1 MKRMRKNG
9 FKILSISLLLSSLC
23 LAGCS
28 CSNEKPNVS
37 EIKDGNI
44 LSGLT
49 KDASD
54 YSLLDIYN
62 AVIASDAGNKAV
74 ANKLVDIVA
83 TTILKVDDG
92 TTEGSK
98 KGEYDAL
105 VDEKVKELK
114 KDSKYFVNGKFS
126 EELFLISLQ
135 AEGYEDEADYI
146 DKVIRVEVLSKLLK
160 ERYIAEET
168 LKNSKAVVTNKKIRE
183 VEYFSVSSS
192 LESTYKDYTVV
203 GEDDKEETVE
213 VDIREFMRGV
223 RDDIAI
229 AAAGQNPTINFDTYV
244 TNLKLELEKAVKA
257 EADKITNA
265 KDYSQELAAKYTNNY
280 TQTVGEGLQQRL
292 DAVQELTFT
301 GSQTISSDSDA
312 SAIISSTITSK
323 LLNLANPEEATKRA
337 YKIGDW
343 YYLVSANAGNTVDAN
358 DILLTE
364 TSDSSSYTYSIVR
377 FKVINAN
384 NYDDNKDTVINLLA
398 STSTLASGALSHYL
412 EQHKNTI
419 TIHDDAVYEYL
430 KKVYPNVF
438 TD

>member
-1 MKRMRKNG
+1 MKKSG
-9 FKILSISLLLSSLC
+9 LKILSLSVLLSTLC
-23 LAGCS
+23 IAGCS
-28 CSNEKPNVS
+28 CGAEKTNVAQIS
-37 EIKDGNI
+37 DADI
-44 LSGLT
+44 LKGLT

-54 YSLLDIYN
+54 YSLLEIYN
-62 AVIASDAGNKAV
+62 AMIANDVGAKA
-74 ANKLVDIVA
+74 AAEKLVDIVA
-83 TTILKVDDG
+83 TKVLELDDP
-92 TTEGSK
+92 TSDWK
-98 KGEYDAL
+98 DDYDTL
-105 VDEKVKELK
+105 MDEKLKEFQ
-114 KDSKYFVNGKFS
+114 DSDEYKVNGEFD
-126 EELFLISLQ
+126 EDLFVLAMK
-135 AEGYEDEADYI
+135 AEGYNVSKNSYADLK
-146 DKVIRVEVLSKLLK
+146 DKKFKVEVLSTLLK
-160 ERYIAEET
+160 RKYIADVT
-168 LKNSKAVVTNKKIRE
+168 LKTSKTVVTNKKIRE

-244 TNLKLELEKAVKA
+244 TNLKLALEKAVKA

-301 GSQTISSDSDA
+301 GSKTISSDSDA